1 VEGDVGEPV
10 AKSGTVVSFELIARD
25 NGGIFFDHFE
35 SLFVVSKIAT
45 RATHE
50 FRNSAVNRIL
60 PGLVWGDFAHAAKRE
75 AGSSI

>member
-10 AKSGTVVSFELIARD
+10 AKNRGFIRGDRQRQRE
-25 NGGIFFDHFE
+25 GIFDHLE

-50 FRNSAVNRIL
+50 FRNSAVDKIL
-60 PGLVWGDFAHAAKRE
+60 PRLL
-75 AGSSI
+75 